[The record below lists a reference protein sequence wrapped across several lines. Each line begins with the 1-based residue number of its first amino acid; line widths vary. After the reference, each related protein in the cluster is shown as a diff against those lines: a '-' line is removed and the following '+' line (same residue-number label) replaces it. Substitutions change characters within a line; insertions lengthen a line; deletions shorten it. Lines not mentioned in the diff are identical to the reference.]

1 MQRIRKWI
9 SIEPWKYFFGYSK
22 WQWHDFLSSYLCEIW
37 MWNLASVAKMQR
49 NLIYPTL
56 ALFQSNEQYLFNF
69 FVQID
74 NKLDFATCTHTHGA
88 QTLSDQVYRQCK
100 CLSSHMTMIWRWFH
114 SYLFRLVCIFIV
126 QRHSLHAIGFCLLYD
141 SVCRSSYTYKHTVVT
156 SYSAS
161 DPIGRSYSRFDELLF
176 VIISAVHTVFTFENE
191 LHVIAHRTHTHT
203 FVCPRA
209 HTHAFH
215 LAALHYFKSR
225 WLCRATICHIWI
237 LTYSNEARLW
247 SCTANKIQTLGGRAK
262 RQSTDS
268 ICVWARSL
276 HLHAYNHT
284 GLRWRLR
291 ATTHI
296 KENQMSEWEK
306 NMKRGKEPEIERKKF
321 R

>member
-1 MQRIRKWI
+1 
-9 SIEPWKYFFGYSK
+9 
-22 WQWHDFLSSYLCEIW
+22 
-37 MWNLASVAKMQR
+37 
-49 NLIYPTL
+49 
-56 ALFQSNEQYLFNF
+56 
-69 FVQID
+69 
-74 NKLDFATCTHTHGA
+74 
-88 QTLSDQVYRQCK
+88 
-100 CLSSHMTMIWRWFH
+100 MIWRWFH

-126 QRHSLHAIGFCLLYD
+126 QRHSLHAIGFCLHYD

-191 LHVIAHRTHTHT
+191 LHVIAHRTHTHS
-203 FVCPRA
+203 FVCPHA
-209 HTHAFH
+209 HTHTHISSSCSALFQIALIVSSHNLPH
-215 LAALHYFKSR
+215 L
-225 WLCRATICHIWI
+225 I